1 MGHETDEPFDERGVF
16 GEGLPGRHV
25 EAALFEPMPGFL
37 QCLQSGGGLQ
47 LRTQIGVHCP
57 HPFEVR
63 GDLGPLRQQALTE
76 TLVAAQVGIGHAP
89 VLGQVLEQRAQGG
102 DVAHPLPFLL
112 QETDV
117 PVQPLQL
124 DADQQQQGD
133 EKDREYEHE
142 FVQIAQ
148 TSHQCARRRQQSVHD
163 ASPVPIDQQREIA
176 QGRGAGN
183 GFSPCRA
190 EPSHL
195 SCRAEAGT
203 GSVVCEESSS
213 ARRRTLA
220 RPGISPGRTLQDSI
234 NARTTLLQAAP
245 MLSGL

>member
-37 QCLQSGGGLQ
+37 QFLQSGTGLQ
-47 LRTQIGVHCP
+47 LRTQVGVHCP

-117 PVQPLQL
+117 LVQPLQL

-176 QGRGAGN
+176 QGRGAGKVFLPCLAVP
-183 GFSPCRA
+183 GRLWCRA
-190 EPSHL
+190 G
-195 SCRAEAGT
+195 AGT
-203 GSVVCEESSS
+203 DIVVCEGSSS
-213 ARRRTLA
+213 AGARTLA
-220 RPGISPGRTLQDSI
+220 WRAISPEQTLQDSI
-234 NARTTLLQAAP
+234 IARTTLLQAAP
-245 MLSGL
+245 MLTGL